1 MHIWYCIV
9 TVYSAKV
16 PVQDMADG
24 KSRFRATVREWLAG
38 GLRLH
43 FRGLDTAFVFR
54 SGHK

>member
-24 KSRFRATVREWLAG
+24 ESRFRATVREWLAG